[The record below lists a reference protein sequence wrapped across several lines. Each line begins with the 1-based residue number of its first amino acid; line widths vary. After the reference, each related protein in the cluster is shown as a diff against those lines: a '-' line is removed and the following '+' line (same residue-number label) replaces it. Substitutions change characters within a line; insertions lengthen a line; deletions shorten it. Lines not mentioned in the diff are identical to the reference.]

1 MYDTTHFKKGLKIEM
16 DGNLWS
22 IVEFQH
28 VKPGKGGAFVR
39 TRVKNLL
46 TGQVIDR
53 TFRSGDKV
61 GAPDCVEIDTTFLYF
76 DGEYNFMD
84 TSTYDTFAI
93 DESVIGS
100 DKNYLVE
107 QVEVS
112 VLMYN
117 KRPVAIEL
125 PNFIIADITECQ
137 PGVAGNTATGA
148 TKPVTITTGYELQ
161 VPLYIKETDQLKI
174 DTRTGDYVERVKIS

>member
-1 MYDTTHFKKGLKIEM
+1 MYDTTQFKKGLKIEM

-46 TGQVIDR
+46 SGQVIER

-61 GAPDCVEIDTTFLYF
+61 GAPDCTEIDCTFLYY
-76 DGEYNFMD
+76 DGDYNFMD
-84 TSTYDTFAI
+84 TKTYETFAI
-93 DESVIGS
+93 PEEVVGTA
-100 DKNYLVE
+100 KNFLVE
-107 QVEVS
+107 QVEVE

-117 KRPVAIEL
+117 QRPVAIEL
-125 PNFIIADITECQ
+125 PNFIIAEITECQ

-148 TKPVTITTGYELQ
+148 TKPVTIVTGYELQ
-161 VPLYIKETDQLKI
+161 VPLYIKETDRLKI
-174 DTRTGDYVERVKIS
+174 DTRTGDYVERVKD